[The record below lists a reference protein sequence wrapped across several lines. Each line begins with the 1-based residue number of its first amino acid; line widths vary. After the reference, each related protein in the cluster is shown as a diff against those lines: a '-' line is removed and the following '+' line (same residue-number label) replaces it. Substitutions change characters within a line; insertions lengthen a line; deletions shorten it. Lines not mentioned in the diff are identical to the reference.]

1 MWLAGHPLVSLFWDG
16 MRVGGRNKGMGKRT
30 EMGVLAIVGAAV
42 TVTVEP
48 VTRQEQPLDTR
59 VAEYWLT

>member
-1 MWLAGHPLVSLFWDG
+1 MHCGQLDTSLF
-16 MRVGGRNKGMGKRT
+16 RAYNRST
-30 EMGVLAIVGAAV
+30 LAIVGAAV
-42 TVTVEP
+42 TVTVEE